1 MDIHDFNP
9 SRRRFLSGM
18 LAVGAASVL
27 APNPLISKVWAAG
40 ENPEQW
46 IQSGSHY
53 GAFEA
58 KWSTVSGPKPVRSN
72 MTNIP
77 AIC

>member
-18 LAVGAASVL
+18 LAVGAASAL

-40 ENPEQW
+40 GK
-46 IQSGSHY
+46 SR
-53 GAFEA
+53 
-58 KWSTVSGPKPVRSN
+58 TVDSIRF
-72 MTNIP
+72 
-77 AIC
+77 ALWRF

>member
-18 LAVGAASVL
+18 LAVGATSAL

-40 ENPEQW
+40 KIPN
-46 IQSGSHY
+46 SGFNQVRTM
-53 GAFEA
+53 ALLKP